1 MTAQAADQQARLTAL
16 KASRDQFLTILAKA
30 KTIGETLA
38 VQQKV
43 DDAQTQIDQLQGQ
56 INVLASQASYGTLT
70 VTVSQKTPAAVAAKP
85 VHRQNG
91 LSKAWHSAVTGF
103 VTGVEALVA
112 RSGRALLVLLVL
124 LVAAVVLRSGWR
136 LGRRR
141 FV

>member
-56 INVLASQASYGTLT
+56 INVLSSQASYGTLT
-70 VTVSQKTPAAVAAKP
+70 VTVSQKVAAAVAAKP
-85 VHRQNG
+85 RPPAERLEQ
-91 LSKAWHSAVTGF
+91 
-103 VTGVEALVA
+103 GVAL
-112 RSGRALLVLLVL
+112 RA
-124 LVAAVVLRSGWR
+124 
-136 LGRRR
+136 
-141 FV
+141 